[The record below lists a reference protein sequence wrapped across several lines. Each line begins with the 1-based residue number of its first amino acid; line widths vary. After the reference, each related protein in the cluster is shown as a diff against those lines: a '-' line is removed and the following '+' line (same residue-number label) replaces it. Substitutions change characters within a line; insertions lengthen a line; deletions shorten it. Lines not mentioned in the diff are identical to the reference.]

1 MKKGGRTVE
10 TAAPALFSFMGSAS
24 SSVGPSALRWAFAPP
39 RFGSRC
45 FRIGQRK
52 LIIRTH
58 PLSEKGSDYMGLVP
72 VVGLEPT
79 RGISPADFESATSTN
94 SITPARGCVH
104 PTVSLPR
111 LSPVLNGGREPRREL
126 TNLPESSYRKTA
138 EKSRVEQGLETADV
152 PAFESVTSTNSI
164 TPAGTG
170 AIILQISPVRKS

>member
-58 PLSEKGSDYMGLVP
+58 PLSEKGSDYMGLVREAG
-72 VVGLEPT
+72 VE
-79 RGISPADFESATSTN
+79 
-94 SITPARGCVH
+94 PARPCEH
-104 PTVSLPR
+104 WHLKPASLPIPPLAQMGLALNAR
-111 LSPVLNGGREPRREL
+111 LIIPRAAAIVNSFFAPAR
-126 TNLPESSYRKTA
+126 NKIPPLPGRKT
-138 EKSRVEQGLETADV
+138 SGQ
-152 PAFESVTSTNSI
+152 
-164 TPAGTG
+164 
-170 AIILQISPVRKS
+170 